1 LLVGLALRLH
11 GIHDPILDHPGW
23 RQGDTAAIARNF
35 MRLQFNIMY
44 PQTMY
49 NGPPPNYV
57 ELELQIVPFL
67 AAILYKLFG
76 IHEIFGR
83 LISVAFSLATV
94 ATLAY
99 FARWLFAGSTAGLL
113 AAFLYAVFPGSVY
126 YGRTFMPDAAMVF
139 FLVAALYAVTR
150 FLVEDEQLSV
160 ADLAVT
166 TGLLTLAYLAKPVA
180 ALAIVPLLGLCWER
194 YRAHRLM
201 LPFSLLALVVLPLLL
216 FALYDRRI
224 ASYAEWHW
232 ASGITQLHVLP
243 ALRDAFASLTGFTNK
258 LGQFGTALDMLR
270 QSMLGGIAFLLAIA
284 SVAALP
290 WIAARSKALLWGWL
304 AGGLVYAYVVVTVER
319 VDYYLLPLLPLCALT
334 TAGALARFVAAVGR
348 ADVAPAARYALLGLV
363 PLFAVAMLLES
374 RAPVDAYYHYNKTA
388 YRNAVRLDRSLPKDA
403 LVVIAHYGPDVQYYI
418 DRFGWE
424 EDPALWTPFDEESA
438 IHKGSRYFISVED
451 RRMRG
456 NLDLCA
462 WLQRFPVLTSPGWPV
477 YQTDPAL
484 VRGDAESSWRA
495 FRDAERAG
503 GAQEFLDARGLCN
516 VTSR

>member
-1 LLVGLALRLH
+1 MGSWRLGLTAILLVGLALRLH

-180 ALAIVPLLGLCWER
+180 ALAIVP
-194 YRAHRLM
+194 
-201 LPFSLLALVVLPLLL
+201 
-216 FALYDRRI
+216 
-224 ASYAEWHW
+224 
-232 ASGITQLHVLP
+232 
-243 ALRDAFASLTGFTNK
+243 
-258 LGQFGTALDMLR
+258 
-270 QSMLGGIAFLLAIA
+270 
-284 SVAALP
+284 
-290 WIAARSKALLWGWL
+290 
-304 AGGLVYAYVVVTVER
+304 
-319 VDYYLLPLLPLCALT
+319 
-334 TAGALARFVAAVGR
+334 
-348 ADVAPAARYALLGLV
+348 
-363 PLFAVAMLLES
+363 
-374 RAPVDAYYHYNKTA
+374 
-388 YRNAVRLDRSLPKDA
+388 
-403 LVVIAHYGPDVQYYI
+403 
-418 DRFGWE
+418 
-424 EDPALWTPFDEESA
+424 
-438 IHKGSRYFISVED
+438 
-451 RRMRG
+451 
-456 NLDLCA
+456 
-462 WLQRFPVLTSPGWPV
+462 
-477 YQTDPAL
+477 
-484 VRGDAESSWRA
+484 
-495 FRDAERAG
+495 
-503 GAQEFLDARGLCN
+503 
-516 VTSR
+516 